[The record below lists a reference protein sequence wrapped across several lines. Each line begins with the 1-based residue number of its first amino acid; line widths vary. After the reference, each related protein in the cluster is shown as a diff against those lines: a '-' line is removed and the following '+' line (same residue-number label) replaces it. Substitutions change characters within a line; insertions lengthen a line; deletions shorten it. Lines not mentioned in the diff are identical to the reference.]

1 MSDKKLIKEITVLTA
16 TQAAGQIINLVALVF
31 LARFLGESDFGM
43 IQVCVAIMSYA
54 LIISEGG
61 LFAIGNRAVARL
73 SNLSDIS
80 EHVRNQLGLMAILGV
95 AVFALSILPVQF
107 FSPDNINRTVL
118 LIYMAVTLPQAG
130 MLDWL
135 GIAMGKSIAVGIS
148 RLVKACVYLLLILLI
163 LPQNPNLN
171 LVPVF
176 LIVSII
182 AGNIVMRVQGWRWLG
197 WWPKPIGANFAACRQ
212 LLLETAPIGAAN
224 IVQRVLFNFD
234 LILIGFIATTS
245 DAGVYAAAA
254 KLLFVLIVAVET
266 ALSAVLPKL
275 SKLWQ
280 DDRSIFNMAVR
291 RYLKILLF
299 CLLPLPIIGLLFAEP
314 VIQLVYSGQYI
325 SSVPIFK
332 ILSLAYPILSLVLF
346 LGTVLVASDRQK
358 SWFVVTVA
366 GAIVAIIAL
375 ILLIP
380 ALGVIG
386 AAWAMLISYVVSF
399 LVAAYLIS
407 KAT

>member
-1 MSDKKLIKEITVLTA
+1 
-16 TQAAGQIINLVALVF
+16 
-31 LARFLGESDFGM
+31 
-43 IQVCVAIMSYA
+43 
-54 LIISEGG
+54 
-61 LFAIGNRAVARL
+61 
-73 SNLSDIS
+73 
-80 EHVRNQLGLMAILGV
+80 
-95 AVFALSILPVQF
+95 
-107 FSPDNINRTVL
+107 
-118 LIYMAVTLPQAG
+118 
-130 MLDWL
+130 
-135 GIAMGKSIAVGIS
+135 
-148 RLVKACVYLLLILLI
+148 
-163 LPQNPNLN
+163 
-171 LVPVF
+171 
-176 LIVSII
+176 
-182 AGNIVMRVQGWRWLG
+182 
-197 WWPKPIGANFAACRQ
+197 
-212 LLLETAPIGAAN
+212 
-224 IVQRVLFNFD
+224 
-234 LILIGFIATTS
+234 
-245 DAGVYAAAA
+245 
-254 KLLFVLIVAVET
+254 
-266 ALSAVLPKL
+266 
-275 SKLWQ
+275 
-280 DDRSIFNMAVR
+280 
-291 RYLKILLF
+291 LKILLF